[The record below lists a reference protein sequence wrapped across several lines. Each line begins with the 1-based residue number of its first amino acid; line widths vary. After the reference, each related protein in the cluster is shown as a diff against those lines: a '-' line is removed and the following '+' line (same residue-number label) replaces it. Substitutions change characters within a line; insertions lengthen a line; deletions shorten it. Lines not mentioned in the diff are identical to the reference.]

1 MKLITWNIRG
11 LNKAARQKEVKWFL
25 TSNKVYIIAILE
37 HKIKKLNA
45 DQVTRRIAPGWKY
58 MDNYEQSSKGRIWI
72 LWDPSEIECKEMC
85 KTDQLIHTSVYAKM
99 LDTQFNFT
107 VVYGLHKIEHK
118 KCLWSEL
125 VRIHLVHQGAWLVMG
140 DYNAIREGEDRP
152 VGNPVQEAENEVWVM
167 DPHCSDHSPLS
178 IGLDINEEKNA
189 KPFKFL
195 NHLAEHDN
203 FLKIVDEAWRQS
215 YGVKV
220 KEYRQKLIEVQEHV
234 SDLGQNRQLIEDEKA
249 AKLQLEKWSRI
260 EESIMK
266 QKSRIKWLQLG
277 DANTAY
283 FFATN
288 ELPAVNPVVMKD
300 GPKVNGLQQMQLVAE
315 VTKDEIYQ
323 ALKGISDAKAPCCDG
338 FNVVFFKKAWLVI
351 GEEVTNAV
359 FEFFAESKMCKPIN
373 VTTVTL
379 IPKVKSPARIS
390 KYKPISCCTIL
401 YKIISKVLTN
411 RLKGVMDD
419 LVDKSQAAF
428 VPGRLINDNI
438 ILSHEL
444 VKGYNR
450 KGVSPRCMMNIDMKK
465 AYDFVEW
472 SYLEQVLAYLQL
484 PEKFIQ

>member
-85 KTDQLIHTSVYAKM
+85 KTDQLIHTSVYVKR

-152 VGNPVQEAENEVWVM
+152 VGNPVQEAEVRDFNEFMTSNGLAELKSNGRRYTWTNGSTYSKIDRAIVNTDWLLSMPQNEVWVM

-203 FLKIVDEAWRQS
+203 FLKIVDEVWRQS
-215 YGVKV
+215 YG
-220 KEYRQKLIEVQEHV
+220 R
-234 SDLGQNRQLIEDEKA
+234 
-249 AKLQLEKWSRI
+249 
-260 EESIMK
+260 
-266 QKSRIKWLQLG
+266 
-277 DANTAY
+277 
-283 FFATN
+283 
-288 ELPAVNPVVMKD
+288 
-300 GPKVNGLQQMQLVAE
+300 
-315 VTKDEIYQ
+315 
-323 ALKGISDAKAPCCDG
+323 
-338 FNVVFFKKAWLVI
+338 
-351 GEEVTNAV
+351 
-359 FEFFAESKMCKPIN
+359 
-373 VTTVTL
+373 
-379 IPKVKSPARIS
+379 
-390 KYKPISCCTIL
+390 
-401 YKIISKVLTN
+401 
-411 RLKGVMDD
+411 
-419 LVDKSQAAF
+419 
-428 VPGRLINDNI
+428 
-438 ILSHEL
+438 
-444 VKGYNR
+444 
-450 KGVSPRCMMNIDMKK
+450 
-465 AYDFVEW
+465 
-472 SYLEQVLAYLQL
+472 
-484 PEKFIQ
+484 